1 MIYRTLKF
9 QVLHKEGESWKRE
22 PVKDIALTDMGVG
35 SVRVDNED
43 ETEIRIDWL
52 NTFLLQFTGSF
63 DKEGTAIYHGE
74 LLQDEAEVIYE
85 VLNVCG
91 SFIILDDQGEPI
103 LLSDEV
109 CRKMKVIGNVMADRE
124 LIEAPIDTSV
134 FETKA
139 PPIVRLKK
147 KV

>member
-1 MIYRTLKF
+1 
-9 QVLHKEGESWKRE
+9 
-22 PVKDIALTDMGVG
+22 
-35 SVRVDNED
+35 VRVDSEE
-43 ETEIRIDWL
+43 ETEIKIDWL

-74 LLQDEAEVIYE
+74 LLQDENEIIYE

-91 SFIILDDQGEPI
+91 SFVILDEQGEPI
-103 LLSDEV
+103 LLTDDV
-109 CRKMKVIGNVMADRE
+109 CRKMKVIGNVMADRQ
-124 LIEAPIDTSV
+124 LIEAPVDMTV
-134 FETKA
+134 FEDKK